1 MTSKLIQYLSQFIT
15 EERFDRFLNTIK
27 NRTRYI
33 TVVLEDIYQS
43 HNASAV
49 LRTCD
54 CFGIQD
60 VYVIENKN
68 KYTINPDVTLGSSK
82 WLNIIK
88 YNKKE
93 NNTEN
98 VINIL
103 KENNYRI
110 IATTP
115 HSNSVLL
122 ENFNIDK
129 GKIALFFGTE
139 LKGLSHIALNNADE
153 YLKIP
158 IYGFTESFNISV
170 SAAIILYDLIL
181 RLKKSSINWK
191 LNTDE
196 KNEII
201 LKWLRKS
208 IRNSRKIIKE
218 FNNNINNINSIF

>member
-1 MTSKLIQYLSQFIT
+1 MTAKLIQYLSQFIT
-15 EERFDRFLNTIK
+15 EERFNRFLNTVE

-33 TVVLEDIYQS
+33 TIVLEDIYQS

-60 VYVIENKN
+60 VHVIENKN
-68 KYTINPDVTLGSSK
+68 KYIINPDVALGSSK

-93 NNTEN
+93 NNTEST
-98 VINIL
+98 INKL
-103 KENNYRI
+103 RKNNYRI
-110 IATTP
+110 VATTP

-122 ENFNIDK
+122 ENFDLKK
-129 GKIALFFGTE
+129 GKIALLFGTE
-139 LKGLSHIALNNADE
+139 LTGLSTVALKNADE

-158 IYGFTESFNISV
+158 VYGFTESYNISV

-191 LNTDE
+191 LNSDE

-201 LKWLRKS
+201 LNWLRKS
-208 IRNSRKIIKE
+208 IKNSNKIIKE
-218 FNNNINNINSIF
+218 FNNNVNNINSIF